1 MYKTIVEAV
10 LAHGKEIP
18 EKLAVAFKT
27 QKVSYGELCHL
38 IYGMASIM
46 ADRYQIGKGD
56 FVAIAAVSKP
66 EYVAGWLAIQYLGAV
81 SIPLD
86 KSARADAVIEICDYA
101 KPKLLL
107 IDGRALPDE
116 VPAASLKGLYADAMA
131 LEGDGDTY
139 PDSDEGNLIYDP
151 PEDGCLSEILFTTG
165 TTGKPKGGMLSIGNI
180 YASTHNTWR
189 GVGMVED
196 DIVLLPLP
204 LNHSVGMRVLRTTL
218 YIGATV
224 ILQNGFTFAK
234 ELENNIETY
243 HCTGLVSVPASLE
256 VVYRQ
261 MQDQF
266 SKIIGKL
273 RYLEIG
279 AGSLSYDM
287 KKKLLDLIPDTQVI
301 NTWGSTETGGVIFL
315 HLSEHP
321 EKLTSLGIPIN
332 GIDFKT
338 VDENGQ
344 EVNAVDVDTAGR
356 MALRGPMCMMGY
368 YEMPETTAETLVDG
382 WLLTNDLVYRDNDGF
397 IYMLGRADDIINVGG
412 EKVSPIEVEN
422 VASEYENVRECACI
436 GVDDPDGILGRVP
449 VLFVVPESGQFAE
462 EEMRRYLAEHLEKY
476 KLPQHYLVVSEIPR
490 NRMQK
495 LDRKALARMWEENQ
509 NDEYMNETIHTI
521 LSRRSVREFTEQE
534 IPEKQL
540 EMILKCGYYAP
551 SGHNMQTWQF
561 TVIRDHDKIEAFK
574 ELVRRVAEKQ
584 KVVLY
589 GFENPKVLI
598 LVSND
603 KRNPN
608 GIQDSSCAAENMM
621 LAAQSYGIG
630 STWINV
636 LRTLCD
642 EPEIREALNSYG
654 VPTNHNVWAMVALG
668 YAKTP
673 GKLLAKKDPVHWT

>member
-38 IYGMASIM
+38 MCGMASIM

-107 IDGRALPDE
+107 IDGRVLPDE
-116 VPAASLKGLYADAMA
+116 TPAVSLKGLYADAMA
-131 LEGDGDTY
+131 LEGGGDTAT
-139 PDSDEGNLIYDP
+139 DQDEGNPIFIP
-151 PEDGCLSEILFTTG
+151 PEDECLSEILFTTG

-189 GVGMVED
+189 GVGMMED

-204 LNHSVGMRVLRTTL
+204 LNHSVGMRVLRTSL

-234 ELENNIETY
+234 ELENNIESY

-256 VVYRQ
+256 VVCRQ

-266 SKIIGKL
+266 PKIIGKL

-287 KKKLLDLIPDTQVI
+287 KKKLLDIIPDTQVI

-321 EKLTSLGIPIN
+321 DKLTSLGIPIN

-344 EVNAVDVDTAGR
+344 EINAVDVDSAGR
-356 MALRGPMCMMGY
+356 MALQGPMCMMGY
-368 YEMPETTAETLVDG
+368 YDMPETTDETMVGG
-382 WLLTNDLVYRDNDGF
+382 WLLTNDLVYRDDDGF

-422 VASEYENVRECACI
+422 VASEYENARECACI

-449 VLFVVPESGQFAE
+449 VLFVVPESGRFAE

-476 KLPQHYLVVSEIPR
+476 KLPRYYLVISEIPR
-490 NRMQK
+490 NSMQK
-495 LDRKALARMWEENQ
+495 LDRRALARMWEENI
-509 NDEYMNETIHTI
+509 NDDCMNETVRTI
-521 LSRRSVREFTEQE
+521 LSRRSVREFTDEE

-561 TVIRDHDKIEAFK
+561 TVIRDHDKIEALK
-574 ELVRRVAEKQ
+574 ELVGRVAEEQ

-598 LVSND
+598 LISND

-642 EPEIREALNSYG
+642 EPEIREVLDSYG
-654 VPTNHNVWAMVALG
+654 IPANHNVWAMVALG
-668 YAKTP
+668 YPKAP
-673 GKLLAKKDPVHWT
+673 GTLLKKKDVVHWI